1 MTPNRAARA
10 EWGLSCLFCVSCLT
24 CLQYAQL
31 VTGVRRW
38 LPKGCPGYTN
48 ACLQS
53 KSYHLPGEGFA
64 ALSITYLKL
73 GNRQQGKAGT
83 FSLTR
88 ELSFT
93 YLEKVTRSH
102 LPSGHSMWE
111 SAPTCRLPGSLA
123 RSPLGSA
130 RRATDLQNRWPS
142 PCSSSRRYTAPPLGT
157 MCMLGKIPS
166 SQGLYVWNIS
176 ERYPRMGVTIG
187 IYNTD
192 PSKRACTLQRQWPL
206 QHAQTKWGVM

>member
-111 SAPTCRLPGSLA
+111 SAPTCRLQAAWLGLPLVLQGGQLICKTADPRPAPVVGDTQLPLWEQCVCLA
-123 RSPLGSA
+123 KSPL
-130 RRATDLQNRWPS
+130 RRA
-142 PCSSSRRYTAPPLGT
+142 
-157 MCMLGKIPS
+157 CMFETFPRGIQGWE
-166 SQGLYVWNIS
+166 SQ
-176 ERYPRMGVTIG
+176 
-187 IYNTD
+187 
-192 PSKRACTLQRQWPL
+192 
-206 QHAQTKWGVM
+206 